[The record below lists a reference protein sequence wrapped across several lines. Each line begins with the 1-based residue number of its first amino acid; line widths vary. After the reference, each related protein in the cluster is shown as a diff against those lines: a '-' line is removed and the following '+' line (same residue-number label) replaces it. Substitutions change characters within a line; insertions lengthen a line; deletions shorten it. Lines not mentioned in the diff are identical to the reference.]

1 MGEHHEII
9 LKEQNLLILKEDV
22 KKCKKKNRISGHQLQ
37 VRFHRIQR
45 AVGGSAAN
53 ASLEPCGDVGL
64 DHGSEVHLVLL

>member
-9 LKEQNLLILKEDV
+9 LKEQNLMILKENV
-22 KKCKKKNRISGHQLQ
+22 NKCKKNHISGHQLQ

-45 AVGGSAAN
+45 AVGGSATN